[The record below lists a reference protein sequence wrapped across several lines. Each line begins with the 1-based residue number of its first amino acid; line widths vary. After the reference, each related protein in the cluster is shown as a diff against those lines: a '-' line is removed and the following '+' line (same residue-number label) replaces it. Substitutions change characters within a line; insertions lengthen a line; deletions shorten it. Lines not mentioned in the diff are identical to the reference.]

1 MDMAEFKKIWDAHDG
16 WNKCMGIIF
25 DNGARWFFD
34 EVNLHKVYEEE
45 KDKNGN
51 VVNKRRI
58 FNSPKAGLKEDG
70 TKDWKTV
77 KEQMTINESLGTL
90 ERKTYFAGVTPDEIL
105 DDDHTPNYAIEVRH
119 VENVQ
124 LMLFMDDGNVK
135 AHPEYPVSMT

>member
-25 DNGARWFFD
+25 DNSGRWIFND
-34 EVNLHKVYEEE
+34 VKLHKVYETETD
-45 KDKNGN
+45 KDGN
-51 VVNKRRI
+51 VVVKRRI

-90 ERKTYFAGVTPDEIL
+90 ERKIYFAGVTPDEIL